1 MELGS
6 GLIGAVGL
14 SSPEVSIDDLS
25 AGLIDASAELPLVL
39 LLLVVVLVLVSV
51 LPLSLGD
58 LPSTSWYQKRSV
70 DK

>member
-1 MELGS
+1 LELGS

-39 LLLVVVLVLVSV
+39 LLLVVVLVSV

>member
-6 GLIGAVGL
+6 GLIGVVGL

-39 LLLVVVLVLVSV
+39 LLLVVVLVSV